1 MKDVFS
7 QAGPSDLVML
17 YFSGHGLLD
26 LPSYDKFFAGSLHNY
41 EYPKGAIAYA
51 LANLPIVD

>member
-1 MKDVFS
+1 
-7 QAGPSDLVML
+7 ML
-17 YFSGHGLLD
+17 EFAK
-26 LPSYDKFFAGSLHNY
+26 YDKFYARSLHNY